1 MLNLKKIQEARTRI
15 ENIIKT
21 TELKKSVLFDE
32 VDLYIKL
39 ECTQLTN
46 SFKIRGALSKMTT
59 LTSEEKALGVMTVS
73 SGNHGA
79 AVSYASKLLGIEKA
93 DIIVPKVTPQ
103 SKIDNIKFYG
113 ANVLVMGND
122 YDEAHKLGEEY
133 KLEHNMTYIDAY
145 YEDEE
150 IYAGQGTIGLEIIE
164 SMPDVDIILVPVGGG
179 GMITGIGT
187 AVKSLKPDVKIVG
200 LQTSAC
206 PAMIKAIED
215 NVFYEEYPIDES
227 ICDALV
233 GGIGKRA
240 FDMKDQIIDYMIE
253 VDEKEIFEATKN
265 VVLKENIIAE
275 PSSSLY
281 AVAIKKN
288 IELFKGKK
296 CVAVISGGNIDSKI
310 LEEIRRIDS

>member
-1 MLNLKKIQEARTRI
+1 MLNLKKIQEARMRI
-15 ENIIKT
+15 GNIIKK

-59 LTSEEKALGVMTVS
+59 LTDEEKALGVMTAS

-93 DIIVPKVTPQ
+93 DVIVPKVTPQ
-103 SKIDNIKFYG
+103 SKIDNIKSYG
-113 ANVLVMGND
+113 ANVIVMGDD
-122 YDEAHKLGEEY
+122 YDEAHKLGEAY

-145 YEDEE
+145 YEDEAV
-150 IYAGQGTIGLEIIE
+150 YAGQGTIGLEIIE

-296 CVAVISGGNIDSKI
+296 CVAVISGGNIDSEI